1 MSLYIGLR
9 KYGNIARGHFN
20 RRKPFLFLF
29 PRERRTASL
38 SQLQRNIEFLLFDFK
53 SFFFFILISDF
64 YFYFFV
70 RLYIYYTSVV
80 YILMCTYCFYFFYY
94 SFNTI
99 ISFISGISWKEIE
112 KLSYKNAL

>member
-1 MSLYIGLR
+1 MMSLYIGLR

-53 SFFFFILISDF
+53 SFFFSFLFQTFIFIFL
-64 YFYFFV
+64 FV
-70 RLYIYYTSVV
+70 YIFIIRVLYIYLCVPTV
-80 YILMCTYCFYFFYY
+80 
-94 SFNTI
+94 
-99 ISFISGISWKEIE
+99 FISSII
-112 KLSYKNAL
+112 LSIQ